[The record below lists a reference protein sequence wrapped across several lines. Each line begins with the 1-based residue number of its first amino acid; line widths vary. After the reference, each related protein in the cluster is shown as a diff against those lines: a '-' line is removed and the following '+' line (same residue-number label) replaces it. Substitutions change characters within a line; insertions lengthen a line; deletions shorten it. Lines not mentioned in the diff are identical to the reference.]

1 MAADQ
6 NQGARSTQ
14 SKHSMIV
21 YAGTDIT
28 ISEYDKQFGQEVTI
42 EEEPIFVNERN
53 STRIDISV
61 DNSLAHLAQSNSTVT
76 QTLPVSKT
84 VKNRRKQPIPIK
96 WVAGDRENGEDDSDK
111 PQDSR
116 VQPARDKTQ
125 QNIIETNH
133 TLSQNADII
142 AREHDYSRR
151 SVNMTT
157 RDRKSEVEKLF
168 SSLNNLELTAFLIRN
183 RPSAARYELQ
193 TSDSNASVDCHSEEI
208 VEDESNTKPSP
219 KTRSFYSRQLR
230 SAIRSP
236 LTESSS
242 AQAGQRRSQRLQMQK
257 KHPVEAERVSVGRE
271 KRPLLAKV
279 KKLSVTHEKK
289 IPHQTLSVPTSSRQ
303 LRKRL
308 ITGTPVVGDTTDTP
322 SAIESESTVPPSE
335 PAISNSSSS
344 ASSNR
349 SRKRGATRRHDA
361 QKLPKAASFRSTF
374 SFNEV
379 FFGADSIPLA
389 KHEEIDVSSLPQDHY
404 LRKWR
409 IKRRLPTKI

>member
-6 NQGARSTQ
+6 NQEARSTQ
-14 SKHSMIV
+14 SKHSMIL
-21 YAGTDIT
+21 YAGTNIT
-28 ISEYDKQFGQEVTI
+28 ISEHDKQFGQEVTI
-42 EEEPIFVNERN
+42 EQEPISVNERN

-96 WVAGDRENGEDDSDK
+96 WVAGDGENGEDNDDK
-111 PQDSR
+111 PQDSP
-116 VQPARDKTQ
+116 VQPGRDKTR
-125 QNIIETNH
+125 QNILETNH
-133 TLSQNADII
+133 TLSHNADII
-142 AREHDYSRR
+142 AREHDYSKRGA
-151 SVNMTT
+151 NMTT

-183 RPSAARYELQ
+183 RPTAARYELQ
-193 TSDSNASVDCHSEEI
+193 TSDSNASVDCQSEETG
-208 VEDESNTKPSP
+208 EDESNTKPSP

-230 SAIRSP
+230 RAIRSP

-242 AQAGQRRSQRLQMQK
+242 AQAAQRRSQRLQMQK
-257 KHPVEAERVSVGRE
+257 KPPVEAERERRVERE
-271 KRPLLAKV
+271 KRSSLAKV
-279 KKLSVTHEKK
+279 KNLPVHDKK
-289 IPHQTLSVPTSSRQ
+289 TPHQTVPTTTRQ

-308 ITGTPVVGDTTDTP
+308 ITGTPVVSDTTDTP
-322 SAIESESTVPPSE
+322 SAIETESTMPPSE
-335 PAISNSSSS
+335 TAISNSSSS

-361 QKLPKAASFRSTF
+361 QKLPKAASFKSTF